1 MKQYIVFLKQSLG
14 GALKVLKKSL
24 KTNFNNNQFIVNLVY
39 QVSIKNGK
47 MTCNIS

>member
-39 QVSIKNGK
+39 QV
-47 MTCNIS
+47 